1 MTMQTNLHLATTV
14 LDVVVIEQLR
24 TALIEA
30 GYLPEGD
37 DSSPTVLILKTVK
50 IINDNENYE
59 GKEY

>member
-24 TALIEA
+24 TALIES

-37 DSSPTVLILKTVK
+37 NSSPTVLILKTVK
-50 IINDNENYE
+50 VINDNENYE